1 MEFSQESEPSTPTLS
16 GASQCHPSHIP
27 PPEPDQSSF
36 QQPFSLTAPWVV
48 AELHPPYR
56 PEEPYFDMTSV
67 SRVSS
72 LDSALTR
79 GNDPPDIPKDPH
91 FNIASASGVTFRLAC
106 PHLYGDDT
114 PHSSSEPCFSIAP
127 DADVLGLL
135 TLLAHCDGPILEQ
148 QKTLTR
154 AEVQCKLEEREP
166 ELELKVEDDEPIS
179 ETQEAA
185 SPPHSGLKTY
195 RSGPFDT
202 YGCWS

>member
-1 MEFSQESEPSTPTLS
+1 
-16 GASQCHPSHIP
+16 
-27 PPEPDQSSF
+27 
-36 QQPFSLTAPWVV
+36 
-48 AELHPPYR
+48 
-56 PEEPYFDMTSV
+56 MTSV

-91 FNIASASGVTFRLAC
+91 FNIASVSGVTFRLAC
-106 PHLYGDDT
+106 PHVYGNDT

-148 QKTLTR
+148 QKTLTVR

-166 ELELKVEDDEPIS
+166 ELELKAE
-179 ETQEAA
+179 EAA
-185 SPPHSGLKTY
+185 SPPHSGLATY
-195 RSGPFDT
+195 RSGSFDT